1 VDEAWIDA
9 GEPDSNDKTY
19 YAFEVEI
26 AQELHQNLGFRADF
40 WNEIPDAQNPLKVPL
55 KIVFQF
61 RKLRAKLNN
70 PNYVLTNRSEIFIS
84 NGLEK
89 MNRAEREK
97 N

>member
-1 VDEAWIDA
+1 
-9 GEPDSNDKTY
+9 
-19 YAFEVEI
+19 
-26 AQELHQNLGFRADF
+26 
-40 WNEIPDAQNPLKVPL
+40 
-55 KIVFQF
+55 VFQF